1 MITYNHTNK
10 KMEEGFKREIIDGQ
24 IVDLSKMSIEDL
36 KKLQKKLKQEEKEI
50 LKKIDAYLK

>member
-10 KMEEGFKREIIDGQ
+10 KMEEEFKREIIDGQ